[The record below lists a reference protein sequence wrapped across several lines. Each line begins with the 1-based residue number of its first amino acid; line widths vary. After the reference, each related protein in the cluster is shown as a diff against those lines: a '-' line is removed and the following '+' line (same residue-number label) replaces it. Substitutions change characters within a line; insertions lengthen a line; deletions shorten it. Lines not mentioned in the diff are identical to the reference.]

1 MWLPLAPWLAAV
13 FRAGVFDQAAGD
25 DPPQGT
31 FGSQD
36 VRNGLRRGEG
46 GVRWLAFQV
55 VVRDGLAMIKRTI
68 LAFCAGV
75 MATTSAAAHACVD
88 RILLGD
94 GRLNHALVEEMF
106 GPLGPVSHIASGQ
119 GFFEVFRN
127 GAKGDNYFE
136 DLLGREGYELPSGM
150 VILTAGVVDRQSV
163 TLKYQCPV
171 TETPRAVCGYDPA
184 AVSVEPVEYR
194 RPFGPALRPRIQRPE
209 TSTGPVAQWALNEA
223 RDHYC
228 NYGLSLNELGEP
240 YDLRVFETRPAR
252 HALERWSLG
261 MQNDP
266 TPGQYARGMYRWN
279 FQFDVGKF
287 DEFVR

>member
-1 MWLPLAPWLAAV
+1 M
-13 FRAGVFDQAAGD
+13 
-25 DPPQGT
+25 
-31 FGSQD
+31 
-36 VRNGLRRGEG
+36 
-46 GVRWLAFQV
+46 RWLAFQV

-75 MATTSAAAHACVD
+75 MAATSAAAHPCVD

-94 GRLNHALVEEMF
+94 GRLNRALVEEMF

-119 GFFEVFRN
+119 GFFDEFRN
-127 GAKGDNYFE
+127 VPKGENYFE
-136 DLLGREGYELPSGM
+136 DLLGNGGYELPSGM
-150 VILTAGVVDRQSV
+150 AILTAGVIDRQSV

-171 TETPRAVCGYDPA
+171 TETPRALCAYDPA
-184 AVSVEPVEYR
+184 AVSVEAVDYG
-194 RPFGPALRPRIQRPE
+194 RPFRPTVFANIQRPE
-209 TSTGPVAQWALNEA
+209 TSTGPAVQWALDEA

-228 NYGLSLNELGEP
+228 NYGLSVTRRGEP
-240 YDLRVFETRPAR
+240 FDISVFETRPAR

-266 TPGQYARGMYRWN
+266 TPGQYARGIYRWN
-279 FQFDVGKF
+279 FQFDEGKF